1 MSELRVVQ
9 CGNKN
14 KSLDTVELVK
24 ARQGV
29 DDLNSSDR
37 NTKQRLDARKIP
49 RWKYLVMFL
58 VRPGVKKCKYKF
70 KRLTKAKVKAMEHEE
85 NRILKEHLKSS

>member
-1 MSELRVVQ
+1 MRVVQ

-14 KSLDTVELVK
+14 KSLDTVEIVK

-37 NTKQRLDARKIP
+37 NTKQRLDARKSP
-49 RWKYLVMFL
+49 R
-58 VRPGVKKCKYKF
+58 
-70 KRLTKAKVKAMEHEE
+70 
-85 NRILKEHLKSS
+85 